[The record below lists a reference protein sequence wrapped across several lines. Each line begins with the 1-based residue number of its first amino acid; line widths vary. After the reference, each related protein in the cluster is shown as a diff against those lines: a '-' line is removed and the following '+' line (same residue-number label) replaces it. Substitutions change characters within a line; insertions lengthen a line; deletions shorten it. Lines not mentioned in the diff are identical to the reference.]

1 MVFELE
7 GSSSTAVIPIILT
20 SVFKYLTPSDRLTAS
35 CVCRQWYYTSFDAKL
50 LGDIALVLRD
60 NAAAAFEVLKK
71 SQRRF
76 SHLVVK
82 EVDIL
87 WDDQEFWTN
96 VGQNLVRLDFH
107 SCDISTHVFINIL
120 HKCPHLQVLGINGCN
135 GLFISG
141 TLFER
146 MQDTGKLGAIMQN
159 VKELNLASNRYLSD
173 SLFSR
178 IVKVLPNLER
188 ISLSGCQISF
198 HPGIYRRFYPDGMKS
213 VPSSAVF
220 TFQTVME
227 FIEKRKFKLTS
238 FNFGRTLI
246 DNKTLTAVAS
256 LEGLQLEELYLSSCE
271 QLSKSGIM
279 LLCMNQP
286 QLRVL
291 DLSLIYQLTDQ
302 ALIYVCDYLTNLRSL
317 SLRRCHNL
325 TDRSVKELSRLV
337 NLETLDLSSC
347 EKVTPAGLREAL
359 CFESHPKLHTIN
371 LSYCNVTDEIVCD
384 FVYKLSNLTHLD
396 LSSCLTLTD
405 KSLHAVSCVLVSL
418 HSLKLAWCKEITD
431 RGLTGG
437 KGIAPYL
444 QLFQIPSRVA
454 YRNICRNDQ
463 YREVQG
469 SLCSGDN
476 VCGHF
481 PVSQTDHL
489 VDTGQI
495 GQFPPALTCLTGL
508 RELDLCGC
516 IHIGDVGLKGIKFVE
531 LRYLNLS
538 LCQNITDVGLVIMSS
553 YNPSLD
559 TLILNQCHQVRQSTV
574 IECHQVILSTVI
586 KCHQV
591 RQSTVI
597 ECHQVRQSTVIECH
611 QVILSTVIKCHQVR
625 QSTVIE
631 CHQVILSTVIE
642 CHQVRQSTVI
652 ECHQVILSTVIECHQ
667 VRQSTVIGCHQVIL
681 STVIECHQVRQST
694 VIECH
699 QVILSTV
706 IGCHQV
712 ILSTVIKC
720 HQVRQSTVIGC
731 HQVRQST
738 VIGCRQVRQ
747 STVIECRQV
756 MTINCNRMSSGKTI
770 NCNRMSSGKTINC
783 NRMSSGNTI
792 NCNRMSS
799 GNTINCNK
807 MSSGKTINCNRM
819 SSGNDYQL

>member
-591 RQSTVI
+591 
-597 ECHQVRQSTVIECH
+597 
-611 QVILSTVIKCHQVR
+611 
-625 QSTVIE
+625 
-631 CHQVILSTVIE
+631 
-642 CHQVRQSTVI
+642 
-652 ECHQVILSTVIECHQ
+652 
-667 VRQSTVIGCHQVIL
+667 
-681 STVIECHQVRQST
+681 
-694 VIECH
+694 
-699 QVILSTV
+699 
-706 IGCHQV
+706 
-712 ILSTVIKC
+712 
-720 HQVRQSTVIGC
+720 
-731 HQVRQST
+731 
-738 VIGCRQVRQ
+738 
-747 STVIECRQV
+747 
-756 MTINCNRMSSGKTI
+756 MTINCNRMSSGKTINCNRMSSGKTINCNRMSSGNTINCNKMSSGKTINCNRMSSGNTINCNRMSSGKTINCNRMSSGNTINCNRMSSGKTINCNRMSSGNTI

-819 SSGNDYQL
+819 SSGKTINCNRMSSGKTINCNRMSSGKTINCNRMSSGNDYQL

>member
-1 MVFELE
+1 MAFGFL
-7 GSSSTAVIPIILT
+7 PIEILT

-591 RQSTVI
+591 
-597 ECHQVRQSTVIECH
+597 
-611 QVILSTVIKCHQVR
+611 
-625 QSTVIE
+625 
-631 CHQVILSTVIE
+631 
-642 CHQVRQSTVI
+642 
-652 ECHQVILSTVIECHQ
+652 
-667 VRQSTVIGCHQVIL
+667 
-681 STVIECHQVRQST
+681 
-694 VIECH
+694 
-699 QVILSTV
+699 
-706 IGCHQV
+706 
-712 ILSTVIKC
+712 
-720 HQVRQSTVIGC
+720 
-731 HQVRQST
+731 
-738 VIGCRQVRQ
+738 
-747 STVIECRQV
+747 
-756 MTINCNRMSSGKTI
+756 MTINCNRMSSGKTINCNRMSSGKTINCNRMSSGNTINCNKMSSGKTINCNRMSSGNTINCNRMSSGKTINCNRMSSGNTINCNRMSSGKTINCNRMSSGNTI

-819 SSGNDYQL
+819 SSGKTINCNRMSSGKTINCNRMSSGKTINCNRMSSGNDYQL

>member
-591 RQSTVI
+591 
-597 ECHQVRQSTVIECH
+597 
-611 QVILSTVIKCHQVR
+611 
-625 QSTVIE
+625 
-631 CHQVILSTVIE
+631 
-642 CHQVRQSTVI
+642 
-652 ECHQVILSTVIECHQ
+652 
-667 VRQSTVIGCHQVIL
+667 
-681 STVIECHQVRQST
+681 
-694 VIECH
+694 
-699 QVILSTV
+699 
-706 IGCHQV
+706 
-712 ILSTVIKC
+712 
-720 HQVRQSTVIGC
+720 
-731 HQVRQST
+731 
-738 VIGCRQVRQ
+738 
-747 STVIECRQV
+747 
-756 MTINCNRMSSGKTI
+756 MTINCNRMSSGKTINCNRMSSGKTINCNRMSSGNTINCNKMSSGKTINCNRMSSGNTINCNRMSSGKTINCNRMSSGNTINCNRMSSGKTINCNRMSSGNTI

-819 SSGNDYQL
+819 SSGKTINCNRMSSGKTINCNRMSSGNDYQL